1 MDVVESSHVP
11 GQSNLDGVISG
22 KILNG
27 EADSTEEQSVES
39 GQAETSETSAPSLVE
54 SAYEHLKTIYR
65 QNVHEAM
72 VDAGRYIIDNFYE
85 GDHKAALA
93 KNKTKNDPQNL
104 KELIDKIRKAPEGV
118 PSVGWLYNAVN
129 LAAHE
134 QLCSQYAFQTF
145 GMLGHSHKL
154 LLLHVAK
161 PKSVPADQFDAALQ
175 SAFEEKERLARH
187 AYDNALSV
195 RDFKNYIKEQHPSK
209 GIDLTDLPPVSEL
222 REMKSKKLVKL
233 FNKAK
238 AKFDAGQE
246 QSSTY
251 NNVLQNLGTILS
263 EHDEIPEKGKK
274 RFQDW
279 TDSKNN
285 INICTGCQ
293 NDCVYCYMKSMN
305 ARMETK
311 KQPADWHNWEL
322 RPDDVEANRRLMD
335 GLVGFPTSHDIFPEI
350 LDPYLIVL
358 GKLLRAGNEVLI
370 VSKPR
375 LDCIKEIC
383 ASSRFFKDRIIF
395 RFTIGSMNDQVLG
408 TWEPNAPGYEERKA
422 CLQYAFEQGYRTSVS
437 VEPMLD
443 AAGIESLVADLR
455 PFVKTDI
462 WLGTMNHIDDV
473 KKWAGDGMAAEI
485 DRVAAGQSP
494 ENLTAIYN
502 TYKDDKLIKWKTEAL
517 KTINSA
523 QKKEDKKSV

>member
-1 MDVVESSHVP
+1 M
-11 GQSNLDGVISG
+11 
-22 KILNG
+22 
-27 EADSTEEQSVES
+27 
-39 GQAETSETSAPSLVE
+39 
-54 SAYEHLKTIYR
+54 
-65 QNVHEAM
+65 
-72 VDAGRYIIDNFYE
+72 
-85 GDHKAALA
+85 
-93 KNKTKNDPQNL
+93 
-104 KELIDKIRKAPEGV
+104 
-118 PSVGWLYNAVN
+118 N

-161 PKSVPADQFDAALQ
+161 LKSVPADQFDAALQ

-187 AYDNALSV
+187 AYQNALSV

-285 INICTGCQ
+285 INICTGCM

-305 ARMETK
+305 AKIPSK

-395 RFTIGSMNDQVLG
+395 RFTIGSMNDQLLG

-443 AAGIESLVADLR
+443 ATNIASLD
-455 PFVKTDI
+455 
-462 WLGTMNHIDDV
+462 
-473 KKWAGDGMAAEI
+473 
-485 DRVAAGQSP
+485 S
-494 ENLTAIYN
+494 
-502 TYKDDKLIKWKTEAL
+502 
-517 KTINSA
+517 
-523 QKKEDKKSV
+523 